1 MPNRFLANNIIIKNK
16 TLPLYEQNGI
26 YNIKMRKF
34 KKLDTLHDFNLYTSV
49 LTKNVKCGSLWENI
63 KKFFKKGKEFASKAL
78 NTIDNSALLSTV
90 KDIASDYIYEK
101 TGVNPNDY
109 YDIAKTVVKNTPE
122 QNMNA
127 LMKTAT
133 NTLTNSYQKYKDNKK
148 NKTNQPTKKQ
158 QLKTFMND
166 LTNNLKTSYPNYATT
181 IDNNYRAFAQG
192 VDELSS
198 GSINLD
204 VWKKKA
210 PIFLMSSMNAKGGMV
225 YTDSLRDLL
234 KKHFK
239 ITDIR
244 LTPIMKKLLL
254 KSNNV
259 DGNHNIQS
267 SKGESEG
274 RLNMGRGDEGC
285 GDELS
290 TGRLYQG
297 KGDEGCGKKQNL
309 KYAKLL
315 ASL

>member
-16 TLPLYEQNGI
+16 SLPLYEQNGI

-49 LTKNVKCGSLWENI
+49 LTKNVKCGSLWDNI
-63 KKFFKKGKEFASKAL
+63 KKFFKKGKDFASKAL
-78 NTIDNSALLSTV
+78 NTIDNSPLLSTV

-127 LMKTAT
+127 LLKTT
-133 NTLTNSYQKYKDNKK
+133 SDTLTNTYKKYKDNKK
-148 NKTNQPTKKQ
+148 NNIKTNQPTKKQ

-166 LTNNLKTSYPNYATT
+166 FTNNLKTSYPNYAPI

-198 GSINLD
+198 GSIDLD

-210 PIFLMSSMNAKGGMV
+210 PIFLMSSMNSKGGMI
-225 YTDSLRDLL
+225 YTDSLKDLL
-234 KKHFK
+234 KKRFN
-239 ITDIR
+239 ITDVR
-244 LTPIMKKLLL
+244 LTPTMKKLLM
-254 KSNNV
+254 K
-259 DGNHNIQS
+259 GPIA

-274 RLNMGRGDEGC
+274 RLNMGKGDEGC

-297 KGDEGCGKKQNL
+297 RGDEGCGKKQNM